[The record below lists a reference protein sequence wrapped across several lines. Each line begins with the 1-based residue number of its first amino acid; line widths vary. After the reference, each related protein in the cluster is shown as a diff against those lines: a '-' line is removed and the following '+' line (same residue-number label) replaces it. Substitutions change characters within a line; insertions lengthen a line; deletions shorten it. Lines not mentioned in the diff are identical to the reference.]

1 VQEAIAIDVGQRP
14 NYLVMATILSVRSLS
29 KSFGALQVAND
40 ISFDVNS
47 GEILGVIGPNGA
59 GKTTLFALLAGNL
72 PPSAGQVAFNGNDIT
87 ALPAHER
94 ARVGLA
100 RTFQVPRP
108 FTHMTVFEN
117 LKVAARFAGS
127 LAEEEANAWVERV
140 LAMTGMQSFSDVLAG
155 RLPLLMRKCHELAR
169 ALASK
174 PKLMLVDEVAAGLTD
189 EEVNQFIALIAAI
202 RKSGVTVIWIEH
214 VMKTML
220 TATDR
225 LLALHSGKV
234 LAIGKPQEIIN
245 LPEVRRV
252 YLGA

>member
-1 VQEAIAIDVGQRP
+1 
-14 NYLVMATILSVRSLS
+14 MATILSVRGLS

-59 GKTTLFALLAGNL
+59 GKTTLFALLAGSL
-72 PPSAGQVAFNGNDIT
+72 PLSSGQVAFNGNDIT

-127 LAEEEANAWVERV
+127 LAEGEANAWVERV
-140 LAMTGMQSFSDVLAG
+140 LAMTGMQGFSETLAG
-155 RLPLLMRKCHELAR
+155 RLPLLVRKRHELAR

-189 EEVNQFIALIAAI
+189 EEVNQFIALIATI
-202 RKSGVTVIWIEH
+202 RKSGVTVVWIEH
-214 VMKTML
+214 VMKTMI

-234 LAIGKPQEIIN
+234 LAIGKPLEIIN